1 MISVLYEDQHL
12 IVVEKPA
19 GIESQ
24 SARGFEEDMV
34 SRIRIH
40 IHKLSTKK
48 STAFSTGQPPY
59 VGVIHRLD
67 RPVRGVMVYA
77 KTKKAAALLSA
88 QVQEG
93 KMRKRYRAVVCG
105 KPVDNSGTYVDFLLK
120 DCKINCSRIVD
131 KSADGGKLSRLNYRV
146 VDTREI
152 EADGKGAIGK
162 GAADTGTADAAAAQ
176 KELLSLVEI
185 ELLTGRHHQIRV
197 QMAGHG
203 TPLYGDAKYG
213 NSPAAG
219 PLALCAV
226 ELVFSHPITGK
237 EMKFNIQEK
246 GGAFDLFRGSS
257 SEERP
262 SADGL

>member
-1 MISVLYEDQHL
+1 MLSVLFEDSNL

-34 SRIRIH
+34 SRIREH
-40 IHKLSTKK
+40 IHKLSPKK
-48 STAFSTGQPPY
+48 STRTPGGQPPY

-77 KTKKAAALLSA
+77 KTQKAAALLCR

-93 KMRKRYRAVVCG
+93 KMRKIYRAVVCG

-120 DCKINCSRIVD
+120 DRKINCSRIVD
-131 KSADGGKLSRLNYRV
+131 KSVDGGKLARLNYQIVESRTIT
-146 VDTREI
+146 DETG
-152 EADGKGAIGK
+152 GKEP
-162 GAADTGTADAAAAQ
+162 Q
-176 KELLSLVEI
+176 LLTLVEI

-203 TPLYGDAKYG
+203 TPLYGDSKYG
-213 NSPAAG
+213 KSPAAG

-226 ELVFSHPITGK
+226 RLAFVHPITGK
-237 EMKFNIQEK
+237 EMNFSIEEK
-246 GGAFDLFRGSS
+246 GGAFDLF
-257 SEERP
+257 
-262 SADGL
+262 